1 LRTVRFVAEPT
12 LSMSALTKTEK
23 LRFGLNRS
31 RIMIKHRIS
40 ATEAIVKTE
49 KEKMLAGEL

>member
-1 LRTVRFVAEPT
+1 
-12 LSMSALTKTEK
+12 
-23 LRFGLNRS
+23 
-31 RIMIKHRIS
+31 MIEAHRIS